1 MISKLISRIYFK
13 AMSESDESTQSDSS
27 TCISIR
33 NRFSFDF
40 INEKLIQKICLL
52 LEALINF
59 NKKKSLKKKIYKRT
73 SFDLKRIPFISLYD
87 YIYRIIKYT
96 HIDDNTLIK
105 ALIYLDLFN
114 RNNKYI
120 ISYFNIH
127 KLIFV
132 AIVLSVKYS
141 ETGFLTNK
149 SYAKIGG
156 ISINE
161 LYNLEIKFC
170 RYINYRLYINK
181 ELFEKYSKHIY
192 NDYIF
197 VSTREKLR
205 TR

>member
-1 MISKLISRIYFK
+1 
-13 AMSESDESTQSDSS
+13 MSESDESTQSDSS
-27 TCISIR
+27 TCVSVR
-33 NRFSFDF
+33 NHFSFDF
-40 INEKLIQKICLL
+40 INEKLIKKICLL

-59 NKKKSLKKKIYKRT
+59 NQKKSFKHKIYNRT

-87 YIYRIIKYT
+87 YIYRIIKFT

-105 ALIYLDLFN
+105 ALIYIDLFN

-141 ETGFLTNK
+141 ESCFLTNK

-156 ISINE
+156 ININE
-161 LYNLEIKFC
+161 LNNLEIKFC
-170 RYINYRLYINK
+170 KYINYRLYISE

-197 VSTREKLR
+197 VYIREKLR